1 MRWAKFT
8 SFALALSMLLPTPV
22 SAAELHDDGHTHVS
36 AEEISE
42 SPVSRDTEVLYERA
56 SDFIVTIPKKI
67 ALSSSKNAAYDV
79 KVKGSV
85 LANEAVSVKPA
96 ETFFMHES
104 KSRKSDV
111 TAISSQT
118 DTVWHCED
126 ITDEGTIK
134 SGSILAEKLTA
145 GEWSGDM
152 TFYINL
158 EDESTHLNLSISDN
172 VYLGQNGSVQVNAF
186 VNDENANDAV
196 TWTSSSDK
204 ITVQNGLVSVTD
216 AAVVGDTAEI
226 TARYDI
232 PQIASYSLDFSDVA
246 MDGELSTKFTV
257 TVVGAE
263 FFVDGETADT
273 VDIVAGDTKTVTAK
287 LTPDVNGFVSW
298 SCKENGAVAKASG
311 NSVDVTIPD
320 SAQPGEEYHV
330 TASYGDFS
338 KTFGFRVIHHY
349 VHNYVGVVTTQP
361 TCTQDGVKTFTCECG
376 ATYTEPVKALGH
388 DFATEYTVDKAA
400 TCITAG
406 SKSQHCKRCSATQN
420 VISIVATGHNYGA
433 PTYTWSA
440 DGKTCTATRVCKT
453 DGSHKETESATIT
466 NVVKTAATCTG
477 KGTHTYTATFKN
489 SAFTKQTKDVQDI
502 AALGHNFSSSYTVDR
517 AAGHTTTGVKSQHCT
532 RCSATQNATTIPAT
546 GHSHAGSLVNYNGVN
561 YATASGGCYTTAKS
575 LGYSCTRN
583 YQKYGSAISN
593 GYFTTVA
600 YGGNGCPYCKV
611 SSTQIITQFYS
622 PTHSACGGKQ
632 NDDDKSWINYC
643 GTCGRVTA
651 NGFGLSNGGSL
662 PSVAKKDTHTY
673 YLTRYAL
680 NCNK

>member
-1 MRWAKFT
+1 M
-8 SFALALSMLLPTPV
+8 
-22 SAAELHDDGHTHVS
+22 
-36 AEEISE
+36 
-42 SPVSRDTEVLYERA
+42 SRDTEVLYERA
-56 SDFIVTIPKKI
+56 SDFTVTIPKKI
-67 ALSSSKNAAYDV
+67 ALSSSKDASYDITV
-79 KVKGSV
+79 RGSV

-111 TAISSQT
+111 TAVSSQT

-126 ITDEGTIK
+126 ITDEGTVK
-134 SGSILAEKLTA
+134 SGSVLAEKLTA

-158 EDESTHLNLSISDN
+158 DDESTHLNLSISDN

-186 VNDENANDAV
+186 VDGENANDAV

-204 ITVQNGLVSVTD
+204 IAVQNGLVSATN

-226 TARYDI
+226 TASYEI

-257 TVVGAE
+257 TVMGAE
-263 FFVDGETADT
+263 FSVDGETADT
-273 VDIVAGDTKTVTAK
+273 VDVVAGDTKTVTAK

-298 SCKENGAVAKASG
+298 SCKESGAVVKASG
-311 NSVDVTIPD
+311 NSADVTIPD
-320 SAQPGEEYHV
+320 SVQPGEEYHV
-330 TASYGDFS
+330 TATYGNFS

-400 TCITAG
+400 TCTTAG
-406 SKSQHCKRCSATQN
+406 SKSQHCKRCSAKQN
-420 VISIVATGHNYGA
+420 VTAIAATGHNYGA
-433 PTYTWSA
+433 PTYVWSP
-440 DGKTCTATRVCKT
+440 DGKTCTATRVCKN

-466 NVVKTAATCTG
+466 NVVKTAATCTV

-502 AALGHNFSSSYTVDR
+502 AALGHNFSSSYTVDK

-546 GHSHAGSLVNYNGVN
+546 GHSYVGDIVWYDDAH
-561 YATASGGCYTTAKS
+561 YATQSGKCYTSPKICAYDCTAS
-575 LGYSCTRN
+575 
-583 YQKYGSAISN
+583 YQKYGSAVSN
-593 GYFTTVA
+593 GQFTTVA
-600 YGGNGCPYCKV
+600 YGGNGCPYCKIP
-611 SSTQIITQFYS
+611 STEIITQFYS
-622 PTHSACGGKQ
+622 PVHTVCGVKQ
-632 NDDDKSWINYC
+632 NDDNKIWMNYC

-651 NGFGLSNGGSL
+651 NGFGLPNGGGL
-662 PSVAKKDTHTY
+662 PSVAKTYTHKY
-673 YLTRYAL
+673 IVTRYA
-680 NCNK
+680 